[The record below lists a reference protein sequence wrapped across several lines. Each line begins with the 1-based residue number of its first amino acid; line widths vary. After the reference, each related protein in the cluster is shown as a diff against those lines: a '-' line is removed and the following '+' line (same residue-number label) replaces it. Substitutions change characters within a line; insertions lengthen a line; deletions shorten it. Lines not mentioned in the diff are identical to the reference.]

1 MCSPCLCTLSASA
14 SIHPPIP
21 TFGRFLL
28 EIFLNFLF
36 LLFFVMRCRPR
47 TCSWCIILAHT
58 PWQMASNCA
67 STLCPTI
74 EKRWS
79 YVVVTLNTKLKM
91 HTPRKFPG
99 YWWLF
104 RTQHLSRYSARL
116 VEERRKKERK
126 KKMNNSE
133 FRPFQ
138 VCHFKIVT
146 THCYYYCRLG
156 QTL

>member
-1 MCSPCLCTLSASA
+1 MCSPCFYTLSASA

-36 LLFFVMRCRPR
+36 LLFFVTRCCPR
-47 TCSWCIILAHT
+47 THGLCIICARAPTNGVQQLIHS
-58 PWQMASNCA
+58 ASM
-67 STLCPTI
+67 I
-74 EKRWS
+74 EKHWS
-79 YVVVTLNTKLKM
+79 YVTATLKTKSKST
-91 HTPRKFPG
+91 TPREFPG

-104 RTQHLSRYSARL
+104 RTQHLRRYSARL
-116 VEERRKKERK
+116 VEER
-126 KKMNNSE
+126 KMNNSD
-133 FRPFQ
+133 FQPFQ

-146 THCYYYCRLG
+146 THWYYYCRLG